1 MEWFTQ
7 TSGAPGGGGM
17 GQMLIF
23 MVPVFIIMYVLMIRP
38 QKLKEKKRKEML
50 SQIKKNDHV
59 VTIGGIYGTVVTVK
73 EKEVILKI
81 EESNN
86 MKLKLNRSAV
96 ARILSDGDDGE
107 DEG

>member
-38 QKLKEKKRKEML
+38 QKLKEKKRKEYDGHD
-50 SQIKKNDHV
+50 SCFPP
-59 VTIGGIYGTVVTVK
+59 GEGIDLEY
-73 EKEVILKI
+73 
-81 EESNN
+81 
-86 MKLKLNRSAV
+86 RSAGYGRFDQTGATESEV
-96 ARILSDGDDGE
+96 H
-107 DEG
+107 